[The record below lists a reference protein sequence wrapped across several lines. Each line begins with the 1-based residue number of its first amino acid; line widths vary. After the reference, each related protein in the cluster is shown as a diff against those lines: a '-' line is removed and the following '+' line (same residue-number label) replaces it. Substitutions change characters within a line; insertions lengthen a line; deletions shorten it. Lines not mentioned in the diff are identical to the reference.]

1 MNLKKSIVTK
11 KRRAVSQVI
20 GALFALA
27 IVATFGSVL
36 LIQGVQGVENFTAFL
51 NIFEETE
58 AKSTQEVFIIEHV
71 KFNATI
77 IDENGN
83 TVDNHEEIDIWIRNT
98 GKIDIIIDRISIVKI
113 NTQELIVNIENIN
126 QDVFQKEVRQIT
138 LGENED
144 EDEEVTMP
152 TLTPTGSC
160 SCQDWED
167 VFVAEGSTEYR
178 ITVTTIRDKSVET
191 VAGLFNS

>member
-1 MNLKKSIVTK
+1 MNFIKKSVVIK

-36 LIQGVQGVENFTAFL
+36 LIQGVQGVENFTSFL

-58 AKSTQEVFIIEHV
+58 SKSAQEVFIVEHV
-71 KFNATI
+71 KFNATT
-77 IDENGN
+77 DPALVNY
-83 TVDNHEEIDIWIRNT
+83 DEEIDIWIRNT

-113 NTQELIVNIENIN
+113 DTQELIVSKENIN
-126 QDVFQKEVRQIT
+126 QNVFQKEVRQIT
-138 LGENED
+138 LSNTD
-144 EDEEVTMP
+144 VTIP
-152 TLTPTGSC
+152 IVVCPLCAS
-160 SCQDWED
+160 WKA
-167 VFVAEGSTEYR
+167 VFDSEGSKEYR

>member
-1 MNLKKSIVTK
+1 MNLKKSLVTK

-58 AKSTQEVFIIEHV
+58 AKSAQEVFIVEHV
-71 KFNATI
+71 KFNAT
-77 IDENGN
+77 DTG
-83 TVDNHEEIDIWIRNT
+83 TDDHEEIDIWIRNT

-113 NTQELIVNIENIN
+113 DSQELIVNTEGIN
-126 QDVFQKEVRQIT
+126 QDVFQKEVRQIKFT
-138 LGENED
+138 STN
-144 EDEEVTMP
+144 VTMP
-152 TLTPTGSC
+152 TSC

-167 VFVAEGSTEYR
+167 VFRLEGSSEYR
-178 ITVTTIRDKSVET
+178 ITVTTIRDKSVES

>member
-1 MNLKKSIVTK
+1 MNFIKKSIVTK

-20 GALFALA
+20 GSLFALA

-58 AKSTQEVFIIEHV
+58 SKSAQEVFIVEHV

-113 NTQELIVNIENIN
+113 NTQELIVNVEGIN
-126 QDVFQKEVRQIT
+126 QDIFQKEVRQIT
-138 LGENED
+138 FGEITDADNEI
-144 EDEEVTMP
+144 TMP
-152 TLTPTGSC
+152 SVSC
-160 SCQDWED
+160 SCSTSWQQ
-167 VFVAEGSTEYR
+167 VFNTEGSTEYR
-178 ITVTTIRDKSVET
+178 ITVSTTRDKSVET

>member
-1 MNLKKSIVTK
+1 MNFIKKSVVIK

-58 AKSTQEVFIIEHV
+58 AKSAQEVFIVEHV
-71 KFNATI
+71 KFNATTT
-77 IDENGN
+77 G
-83 TVDNHEEIDIWIRNT
+83 DNHEEIDIWIRNT

-113 NTQELIVNIENIN
+113 NTQELIVSKESIN
-126 QDVFQKEVRQIT
+126 QDVFQKELRQIS
-138 LGENED
+138 LSSSD
-144 EDEEVTMP
+144 VTMP
-152 TLTPTGSC
+152 SVSC
-160 SCQDWED
+160 LCTDWED
-167 VFVAEGSTEYR
+167 VFNTEGSTEYR
-178 ITVTTIRDKSVET
+178 ITVTTIRDKSVES

>member
-58 AKSTQEVFIIEHV
+58 AKSAQEVFIVEHV
-71 KFNATI
+71 KFNATDI
-77 IDENGN
+77 GTD
-83 TVDNHEEIDIWIRNT
+83 DHEEIDIWIRNT

-113 NTQELIVNIENIN
+113 DSQELIVNTEDIN
-126 QDVFQKEVRQIT
+126 QDVFQKEVRQIKFT
-138 LGENED
+138 STN
-144 EDEEVTMP
+144 VTMP
-152 TLTPTGSC
+152 TSC

-167 VFVAEGSTEYR
+167 VFRLEGSSEYR
-178 ITVTTIRDKSVET
+178 ITVTTIRDKSVES

>member
-1 MNLKKSIVTK
+1 MLFRSIVTR

-58 AKSTQEVFIIEHV
+58 AKSAQEVFIVEHV
-71 KFNATI
+71 RFNP
-77 IDENGN
+77 
-83 TVDNHEEIDIWIRNT
+83 DNEEIEIWVRNT

-113 NTQELIVNIENIN
+113 NTQELIVSKEGIN
-126 QDVFQKEVRQIT
+126 REVFQKNATIPQIT
-138 LGENED
+138 FGENDD

-152 TLTPTGSC
+152 TFSC
-160 SCQDWED
+160 SPCNTWLQ
-167 VFVAEGSTEYR
+167 VYNIEGSTEYR

>member
-1 MNLKKSIVTK
+1 MNFIKKSIVTK

-20 GALFALA
+20 GALLALA
-27 IVATFGSVL
+27 IVAIFGSVL

-58 AKSTQEVFIIEHV
+58 SKSAQEVFIVEHV

-83 TVDNHEEIDIWIRNT
+83 TVDNHEEIDIWVRNT
-98 GKIDIIIDRISIVKI
+98 GKIDIIIDKISIVKI
-113 NTQELIVNIENIN
+113 NSQELIASEDEIN
-126 QDVFQKEVRQIT
+126 KAIFQKEVRQIT
-138 LGENED
+138 FTSAN
-144 EDEEVTMP
+144 VTMP
-152 TLTPTGSC
+152 SISC
-160 SCQDWED
+160 SSCSTWQI
-167 VFVAEGSTEYR
+167 VFNTEGSTEYR

>member
-1 MNLKKSIVTK
+1 MNFIKKSIVTK

-20 GALFALA
+20 GALLALA
-27 IVATFGSVL
+27 IVTVFGSVL

-58 AKSTQEVFIIEHV
+58 AKSAQEVFIVEHV
-71 KFNATI
+71 KFNAT
-77 IDENGN
+77 DTG
-83 TVDNHEEIDIWIRNT
+83 TDDHEEIDIWIRNT

-113 NTQELIVNIENIN
+113 NTQELIVNKENIN

-138 LGENED
+138 LSSSD
-144 EDEEVTMP
+144 VTMP
-152 TLTPTGSC
+152 TVSC
-160 SCQDWED
+160 TCSDWED
-167 VFVAEGSTEYR
+167 VFNTEGSTEYR

>member
-51 NIFEETE
+51 NIFEQTE
-58 AKSTQEVFIIEHV
+58 AKSAQEVFIIEHV
-71 KFNATI
+71 KFNATAT
-77 IDENGN
+77 G
-83 TVDNHEEIDIWIRNT
+83 DNHVEIDVWVRNT
-98 GKIDIIIDRISIVKI
+98 GKIDIIVDKISIVKI
-113 NTQELIVNIENIN
+113 NTQELIANAEGINKNI
-126 QDVFQKEVRQIT
+126 FQKEVVRIGFT
-138 LGENED
+138 SAN
-144 EDEEVTMP
+144 VTMP
-152 TLTPTGSC
+152 TVSPCPCT
-160 SCQDWED
+160 DWED

-178 ITVTTIRDKSVET
+178 VTVTTIRDKSVET

>member
-1 MNLKKSIVTK
+1 MNLKKSLVTK

-58 AKSTQEVFIIEHV
+58 AKSAQEVFIVEHV
-71 KFNATI
+71 KFNPI
-77 IDENGN
+77 N
-83 TVDNHEEIDIWIRNT
+83 EEIDIWVRNT

-113 NTQELIVNIENIN
+113 NSQELIVNKEFIN
-126 QDVFQKEVRQIT
+126 QEIFQKEFEQIT
-138 LGENED
+138 LSGTD
-144 EDEEVTMP
+144 VTIP
-152 TLTPTGSC
+152 TVACLASSPPVTCT
-160 SCQDWED
+160 DWED
-167 VFVAEGSTEYR
+167 VFNDEGSTEYR
-178 ITVTTIRDKSVET
+178 ISVTTIRDKSVET

>member
-1 MNLKKSIVTK
+1 MNFIKKSIVTK

-36 LIQGVQGVENFTAFL
+36 LIQGVQGIENFTAFL

-58 AKSTQEVFIIEHV
+58 SKSAQEVFIVEHV
-71 KFNATI
+71 KFNATTT
-77 IDENGN
+77 G
-83 TVDNHEEIDIWIRNT
+83 DNNEEIDIWIRNT

-113 NTQELIVNIENIN
+113 NTQELIVNKENIN

-138 LGENED
+138 LSSSD
-144 EDEEVTMP
+144 VTIP
-152 TLTPTGSC
+152 TCTPTAC
-160 SCQDWED
+160 DDWED
-167 VFVAEGSTEYR
+167 VFVAEGSTE
-178 ITVTTIRDKSVET
+178 
-191 VAGLFNS
+191 

>member
-58 AKSTQEVFIIEHV
+58 AKSAQEVFIVEHV
-71 KFNATI
+71 KFNAT
-77 IDENGN
+77 DTG
-83 TVDNHEEIDIWIRNT
+83 TDDHEEIDIWIRNT

-113 NTQELIVNIENIN
+113 DSQELIVNTEGIN
-126 QDVFQKEVRQIT
+126 QDVFQKEVRQIKFT
-138 LGENED
+138 STN
-144 EDEEVTMP
+144 VTMP
-152 TLTPTGSC
+152 TSC

-167 VFVAEGSTEYR
+167 VFRLEGSSEYR
-178 ITVTTIRDKSVET
+178 ITVTTIRDKSVES

>member
-51 NIFEETE
+51 NIFEETD
-58 AKSTQEVFIIEHV
+58 AKSAQEVFIIEHV
-71 KFNATI
+71 KFNATAS
-77 IDENGN
+77 DAAH
-83 TVDNHEEIDIWIRNT
+83 DEEIDIWVRNT
-98 GKIDIIIDRISIVKI
+98 GKIDIIIDKISIVKI
-113 NTQELIVNIENIN
+113 NTQELIVSKENIN
-126 QDVFQKEVRQIT
+126 QDVFQKELRQIT
-138 LGENED
+138 LSD
-144 EDEEVTMP
+144 SDVTIP
-152 TLTPTGSC
+152 TVDCLTCT
-160 SCQDWED
+160 DWVD
-167 VFVAEGSTEYR
+167 VFNDEGSTEYR
-178 ITVTTIRDKSVET
+178 ITVTTIREKSVET

>member
-1 MNLKKSIVTK
+1 MNLKKSLVTK

-58 AKSTQEVFIIEHV
+58 AKSAQEVFIIEHV

-83 TVDNHEEIDIWIRNT
+83 TVDNHEEIDIWVRNT

-113 NTQELIVNIENIN
+113 NTQELIVNVEGIN
-126 QDVFQKEVRQIT
+126 QDVFQKEVRQIKFT
-138 LGENED
+138 STN
-144 EDEEVTMP
+144 VTMP
-152 TLTPTGSC
+152 TSC

-167 VFVAEGSTEYR
+167 VFRLEGSSEYR
-178 ITVTTIRDKSVET
+178 ITVTTIRDKSVES

>member
-1 MNLKKSIVTK
+1 MNLKKSLVTK

-58 AKSTQEVFIIEHV
+58 AKSAQEVFIVEHV
-71 KFNATI
+71 RFDPTN
-77 IDENGN
+77 
-83 TVDNHEEIDIWIRNT
+83 EEIDIWVRNT

>member
-1 MNLKKSIVTK
+1 MNLKKSLVTK

-58 AKSTQEVFIIEHV
+58 AKSAQEVFIVEHV
-71 KFNATI
+71 KFNAAT
-77 IDENGN
+77 NN
-83 TVDNHEEIDIWIRNT
+83 KEIDIWVRNT
-98 GKIDIIIDRISIVKI
+98 GKIDIIVDRISIVKI
-113 NTQELIVNIENIN
+113 DTQELIVSKENIN
-126 QDVFQKEVRQIT
+126 RAVFQKEFEQIT
-138 LGENED
+138 LSSTD
-144 EDEEVTMP
+144 VTIP
-152 TLTPTGSC
+152 TVACLSRSPPVTCT
-160 SCQDWED
+160 DWED
-167 VFVAEGSTEYR
+167 VFNDEGSTEYR
-178 ITVTTIRDKSVET
+178 VTVTTIRDKSVET

>member
-36 LIQGVQGVENFTAFL
+36 LIQGVQGVENFTSFL

-58 AKSTQEVFIIEHV
+58 AKSAQEVFIVEHV
-71 KFNATI
+71 KFNSS
-77 IDENGN
+77 NN
-83 TVDNHEEIDIWIRNT
+83 NIDIWVRNT
-98 GKIDIIIDRISIVKI
+98 GKIDIIIDKISIVKI
-113 NTQELIVNIENIN
+113 NSQELIVNKEDIN
-126 QDVFQKEVRQIT
+126 QNVFQKEVRQIKFT
-138 LGENED
+138 SAN
-144 EDEEVTMP
+144 VTMP
-152 TLTPTGSC
+152 TVSC
-160 SCQDWED
+160 SCSTSWQQ
-167 VFVAEGSTEYR
+167 VFTTEGSTEYI
-178 ITVTTIRDKSVET
+178 ITVTTIRDKSVES